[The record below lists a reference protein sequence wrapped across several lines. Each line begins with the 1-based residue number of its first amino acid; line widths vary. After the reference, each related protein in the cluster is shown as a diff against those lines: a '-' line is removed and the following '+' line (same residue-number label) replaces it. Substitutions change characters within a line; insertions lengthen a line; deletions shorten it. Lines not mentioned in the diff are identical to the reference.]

1 MIDNTLAINAYNANK
16 IDALMPK
23 NASAGNSSLNSAGNS
38 SLNSAANSVEN
49 SAGNSSLN
57 SAGNSVENSAGNSA
71 GNSSFASELDSAL
84 EKSTKPSAEFKAGFK
99 EQKELVNGIDT
110 KALREQTDAFESF
123 FVKMVLDIA
132 IKTENPLFG
141 KDAGDEIY
149 GSMYR
154 QTMSEAL
161 SGGFGFSDMI
171 YDYLLERAK

>member
-1 MIDNTLAINAYNANK
+1 MIDNTLAINAYNASK
-16 IDALMPK
+16 IDALIAR
-23 NASAGNSSLNSAGNS
+23 NA
-38 SLNSAANSVEN
+38 EI
-49 SAGNSSLN
+49 
-57 SAGNSVENSAGNSA
+57 GNSVENSAGNP
-71 GNSSFASELDSAL
+71 SFASVLDLAL
-84 EKSTKPSAEFKAGFK
+84 EKNTKPSAEFKAGFK

>member
-1 MIDNTLAINAYNANK
+1 MIDNTLAINAYNASK
-16 IDALMPK
+16 IDALTPR
-23 NASAGNSSLNSAGNS
+23 NASAGNSSLDFARNSSLNSAGNS
-38 SLNSAANSVEN
+38 SFS
-49 SAGNSSLN
+49 
-57 SAGNSVENSAGNSA
+57 
-71 GNSSFASELDSAL
+71 SELDLAL
-84 EKSTKPSAEFKAGFK
+84 EKNTKPSAEFKAGFK

>member
-1 MIDNTLAINAYNANK
+1 MIDNTLAINAYNASK
-16 IDALMPK
+16 IDALTAR
-23 NASAGNSSLNSAGNS
+23 NA
-38 SLNSAANSVEN
+38 EIW
-49 SAGNSSLN
+49 
-57 SAGNSVENSAGNSA
+57 NSAGNSA
-71 GNSSFASELDSAL
+71 GNSSFASELDLAL
-84 EKSTKPSAEFKAGFK
+84 EKSTKPSAEFKANFK

>member
-1 MIDNTLAINAYNANK
+1 MIDNTLAINAYNASK
-16 IDALMPK
+16 IDVLTAR
-23 NASAGNSSLNSAGNS
+23 NAFAGNSSLDF
-38 SLNSAANSVEN
+38 
-49 SAGNSSLN
+49 
-57 SAGNSVENSAGNSA
+57 A

>member
-1 MIDNTLAINAYNANK
+1 MIDNTLAINAYSASK
-16 IDALMPK
+16 IDALTAR
-23 NASAGNSSLNSAGNS
+23 NASAVNSSLDFARNSR
-38 SLNSAANSVEN
+38 LD
-49 SAGNSSLN
+49 
-57 SAGNSVENSAGNSA
+57 
-71 GNSSFASELDSAL
+71 FASELDLAL
-84 EKSTKPSAEFKAGFK
+84 EKSTKPSAEFKVNFK

>member
-1 MIDNTLAINAYNANK
+1 MIDNTLAINAYNASK
-16 IDALMPK
+16 IDALTAR
-23 NASAGNSSLNSAGNS
+23 NSFAGNSSLNSAGNS
-38 SLNSAANSVEN
+38 SLDSAR
-49 SAGNSSLN
+49 
-57 SAGNSVENSAGNSA
+57 
-71 GNSSFASELDSAL
+71 NSSFASELDLAL

>member
-1 MIDNTLAINAYNANK
+1 MIDNTLAINAYSASK
-16 IDALMPK
+16 IDALTAR
-23 NASAGNSSLNSAGNS
+23 NASARNSSLDFARNSR
-38 SLNSAANSVEN
+38 LD
-49 SAGNSSLN
+49 
-57 SAGNSVENSAGNSA
+57 
-71 GNSSFASELDSAL
+71 FASELDLAL
-84 EKSTKPSAEFKAGFK
+84 EKSTKPSAEFKASFK

>member
-1 MIDNTLAINAYNANK
+1 MIDNTLAINAYSASK
-16 IDALMPK
+16 IDALTAR
-23 NASAGNSSLNSAGNS
+23 NASVRNSSLD
-38 SLNSAANSVEN
+38 
-49 SAGNSSLN
+49 
-57 SAGNSVENSAGNSA
+57 
-71 GNSSFASELDSAL
+71 FASELDLAL
-84 EKSTKPSAEFKAGFK
+84 EKSTKPSAEFKANFK

-132 IKTENPLFG
+132 IKTENSLFG

>member
-1 MIDNTLAINAYNANK
+1 MIDNTLAINAYSASK
-16 IDALMPK
+16 IDALTPR
-23 NASAGNSSLNSAGNS
+23 NASAKNSRLD
-38 SLNSAANSVEN
+38 
-49 SAGNSSLN
+49 
-57 SAGNSVENSAGNSA
+57 
-71 GNSSFASELDSAL
+71 FASELDLAL
-84 EKSTKPSAEFKAGFK
+84 EKSTKPSAEFKANFK

>member
-1 MIDNTLAINAYNANK
+1 MIDNTLAINAYNASK
-16 IDALMPK
+16 MDALAAR
-23 NASAGNSSLNSAGNS
+23 NA
-38 SLNSAANSVEN
+38 EI
-49 SAGNSSLN
+49 
-57 SAGNSVENSAGNSA
+57 
-71 GNSSFASELDSAL
+71 GNSSFASVLDSAL

>member
-1 MIDNTLAINAYNANK
+1 MIDNTLAINAYSASK
-16 IDALMPK
+16 IDALTAR
-23 NASAGNSSLNSAGNS
+23 NASVRNSRLD
-38 SLNSAANSVEN
+38 
-49 SAGNSSLN
+49 
-57 SAGNSVENSAGNSA
+57 
-71 GNSSFASELDSAL
+71 FASELDLAL

-99 EQKELVNGIDT
+99 EQKELINGIDT

>member
-1 MIDNTLAINAYNANK
+1 MIDNTLAINAYSASK
-16 IDALMPK
+16 IDALTAR
-23 NASAGNSSLNSAGNS
+23 NASARNSRLD
-38 SLNSAANSVEN
+38 
-49 SAGNSSLN
+49 
-57 SAGNSVENSAGNSA
+57 
-71 GNSSFASELDSAL
+71 FASELDLVL

>member
-1 MIDNTLAINAYNANK
+1 MIDNTLAINAYNASK

-38 SLNSAANSVEN
+38 SLDFAR
-49 SAGNSSLN
+49 
-57 SAGNSVENSAGNSA
+57 
-71 GNSSFASELDSAL
+71 NSSFASELDLAL

>member
-1 MIDNTLAINAYNANK
+1 MIDNTLAINAYNASK

-49 SAGNSSLN
+49 SAGNSS
-57 SAGNSVENSAGNSA
+57 
-71 GNSSFASELDSAL
+71 FASVLDSAL

>member
-1 MIDNTLAINAYNANK
+1 MIDNTLAINAYNASK
-16 IDALMPK
+16 IDALTAR
-23 NASAGNSSLNSAGNS
+23 NASAKNSSLDFAR
-38 SLNSAANSVEN
+38 
-49 SAGNSSLN
+49 
-57 SAGNSVENSAGNSA
+57 
-71 GNSSFASELDSAL
+71 NSSFASELDLAL
-84 EKSTKPSAEFKAGFK
+84 EKSTKPSAEFKANFK

>member
-1 MIDNTLAINAYNANK
+1 MIDNTLAINAYSASK
-16 IDALMPK
+16 IDALTPR
-23 NASAGNSSLNSAGNS
+23 NAYAVNSSLDFARNSR
-38 SLNSAANSVEN
+38 LD
-49 SAGNSSLN
+49 
-57 SAGNSVENSAGNSA
+57 
-71 GNSSFASELDSAL
+71 FASELDLAL
-84 EKSTKPSAEFKAGFK
+84 EKSTKPSAEFKVNFK

>member
-1 MIDNTLAINAYNANK
+1 MIDNTLAINAYSASK
-16 IDALMPK
+16 IDALTAR
-23 NASAGNSSLNSAGNS
+23 NASAVNSSLDFAR
-38 SLNSAANSVEN
+38 
-49 SAGNSSLN
+49 
-57 SAGNSVENSAGNSA
+57 
-71 GNSSFASELDSAL
+71 NSSFASELDLAL
-84 EKSTKPSAEFKAGFK
+84 EKSTKPSAEFKANFK

>member
-1 MIDNTLAINAYNANK
+1 MIDNTLAINAYSASK
-16 IDALMPK
+16 IDALTAR
-23 NASAGNSSLNSAGNS
+23 NASVKNSRLD
-38 SLNSAANSVEN
+38 
-49 SAGNSSLN
+49 
-57 SAGNSVENSAGNSA
+57 
-71 GNSSFASELDSAL
+71 FASELDLAL
-84 EKSTKPSAEFKAGFK
+84 EKSTKPSAEFKANFK

>member
-1 MIDNTLAINAYNANK
+1 MIDNTLAINAYNASK
-16 IDALMPK
+16 IDALTPR
-23 NASAGNSSLNSAGNS
+23 NASAGNSSLDFAGNSSLNSAGNS
-38 SLNSAANSVEN
+38 S
-49 SAGNSSLN
+49 
-57 SAGNSVENSAGNSA
+57 
-71 GNSSFASELDSAL
+71 FASELDLAL

-99 EQKELVNGIDT
+99 EQKELVNGIDA

>member
-1 MIDNTLAINAYNANK
+1 MIDNTLAINAYSASK
-16 IDALMPK
+16 IDALTAR
-23 NASAGNSSLNSAGNS
+23 NASVRNSSLD
-38 SLNSAANSVEN
+38 
-49 SAGNSSLN
+49 
-57 SAGNSVENSAGNSA
+57 
-71 GNSSFASELDSAL
+71 FASELDLAL
-84 EKSTKPSAEFKAGFK
+84 EKSTKPSAEFKAAFK

>member
-1 MIDNTLAINAYNANK
+1 MIDNTLAINAYSASK
-16 IDALMPK
+16 IDALTPR
-23 NASAGNSSLNSAGNS
+23 NASVRNSSLD
-38 SLNSAANSVEN
+38 
-49 SAGNSSLN
+49 
-57 SAGNSVENSAGNSA
+57 
-71 GNSSFASELDSAL
+71 FASELDLAL

-110 KALREQTDAFESF
+110 KALREQTDTFESF

-132 IKTENPLFG
+132 IKTENPLFD

>member
-1 MIDNTLAINAYNANK
+1 MIDNTLAINAYNASK
-16 IDALMPK
+16 IDALTPK
-23 NASAGNSSLNSAGNS
+23 NASAGNSRLDFAGNSSLNSAGNS
-38 SLNSAANSVEN
+38 S
-49 SAGNSSLN
+49 
-57 SAGNSVENSAGNSA
+57 
-71 GNSSFASELDSAL
+71 FASELDLAL

>member
-1 MIDNTLAINAYNANK
+1 MIDNTLAINAYNASK
-16 IDALMPK
+16 IDALTPR
-23 NASAGNSSLNSAGNS
+23 NA
-38 SLNSAANSVEN
+38 
-49 SAGNSSLN
+49 
-57 SAGNSVENSAGNSA
+57 SA

>member
-1 MIDNTLAINAYNANK
+1 MIDNTLAINAYNASK
-16 IDALMPK
+16 IDALTPR
-23 NASAGNSSLNSAGNS
+23 NASAGNSRLDFAGNSSLNSAGNS
-38 SLNSAANSVEN
+38 S
-49 SAGNSSLN
+49 
-57 SAGNSVENSAGNSA
+57 
-71 GNSSFASELDSAL
+71 FASELDLAL

>member
-1 MIDNTLAINAYNANK
+1 MIDNTLAINAYNASK
-16 IDALMPK
+16 IDALTPR
-23 NASAGNSSLNSAGNS
+23 NASAGNSSLDFAR
-38 SLNSAANSVEN
+38 
-49 SAGNSSLN
+49 
-57 SAGNSVENSAGNSA
+57 
-71 GNSSFASELDSAL
+71 NSSFASELDLAL
-84 EKSTKPSAEFKAGFK
+84 EKSTKPSAEFKANFK

>member
-1 MIDNTLAINAYNANK
+1 MIDNTLAINAYNASK
-16 IDALMPK
+16 IDALAAR
-23 NASAGNSSLNSAGNS
+23 NASAGNSSLDF
-38 SLNSAANSVEN
+38 
-49 SAGNSSLN
+49 
-57 SAGNSVENSAGNSA
+57 A
-71 GNSSFASELDSAL
+71 GNSSFASELDLAL

>member
-1 MIDNTLAINAYNANK
+1 MIDNTLAINAYSASK
-16 IDALMPK
+16 IDALTAR
-23 NASAGNSSLNSAGNS
+23 NASAKNSSLD
-38 SLNSAANSVEN
+38 
-49 SAGNSSLN
+49 
-57 SAGNSVENSAGNSA
+57 
-71 GNSSFASELDSAL
+71 FASELDLAL
-84 EKSTKPSAEFKAGFK
+84 EKSTKPSAEFKANFK

-149 GSMYR
+149 GSMHR

-161 SGGFGFSDMI
+161 SGGFGFSDII

>member
-1 MIDNTLAINAYNANK
+1 MIDNTLAINAYNASK
-16 IDALMPK
+16 IDVLTAR

-38 SLNSAANSVEN
+38 SL
-49 SAGNSSLN
+49 
-57 SAGNSVENSAGNSA
+57 NSA

-84 EKSTKPSAEFKAGFK
+84 EKSTKPSAEFKVGFK

-110 KALREQTDAFESF
+110 KVLREQTDAFESF

-154 QTMSEAL
+154 QTISEAL
-161 SGGFGFSDMI
+161 SGGFGFSDII

>member
-1 MIDNTLAINAYNANK
+1 MIDNTLAINAYSASK
-16 IDALMPK
+16 IDALTPR
-23 NASAGNSSLNSAGNS
+23 NASVRNSSLD
-38 SLNSAANSVEN
+38 
-49 SAGNSSLN
+49 
-57 SAGNSVENSAGNSA
+57 
-71 GNSSFASELDSAL
+71 FASELDLAL
-84 EKSTKPSAEFKAGFK
+84 EKSTKPSAEFKANFK

>member
-1 MIDNTLAINAYNANK
+1 MIDNTLAINAYNASK
-16 IDALMPK
+16 IDALTPR
-23 NASAGNSSLNSAGNS
+23 NASAGNSSLD
-38 SLNSAANSVEN
+38 
-49 SAGNSSLN
+49 
-57 SAGNSVENSAGNSA
+57 
-71 GNSSFASELDSAL
+71 FASELDLAL
-84 EKSTKPSAEFKAGFK
+84 EKSTKPSAEFKANFK

>member
-1 MIDNTLAINAYNANK
+1 MIDNTLAINAYSASK
-16 IDALMPK
+16 IDALTAR
-23 NASAGNSSLNSAGNS
+23 NASVRNSSLDF
-38 SLNSAANSVEN
+38 V
-49 SAGNSSLN
+49 
-57 SAGNSVENSAGNSA
+57 
-71 GNSSFASELDSAL
+71 SELDLAL

>member
-1 MIDNTLAINAYNANK
+1 MIDNTLAINAYSASK
-16 IDALMPK
+16 IDALTPR
-23 NASAGNSSLNSAGNS
+23 NASAGNSSLNSARNS
-38 SLNSAANSVEN
+38 SLDFAR
-49 SAGNSSLN
+49 
-57 SAGNSVENSAGNSA
+57 
-71 GNSSFASELDSAL
+71 NSSFASELDLAL

>member
-1 MIDNTLAINAYNANK
+1 MIKKYLNDSIECLAK
-16 IDALMPK
+16 IIALTK
-23 NASAGNSSLNSAGNS
+23 EDI
-38 SLNSAANSVEN
+38 EN
-49 SAGNSSLN
+49 IKQAKHDEVGPH
-57 SAGNSVENSAGNSA
+57 
-71 GNSSFASELDSAL
+71 SELKTKLLAAFETNKKAL
-84 EKSTKPSAEFKAGFK
+84 DA
-99 EQKELVNGIDT
+99 ELVNGIDT

>member
-1 MIDNTLAINAYNANK
+1 MIDNTLAINAYNASK
-16 IDALMPK
+16 IDALTPR
-23 NASAGNSSLNSAGNS
+23 NASAGNSSLDF
-38 SLNSAANSVEN
+38 
-49 SAGNSSLN
+49 
-57 SAGNSVENSAGNSA
+57 A
-71 GNSSFASELDSAL
+71 GNSSFASELDLAL

>member
-1 MIDNTLAINAYNANK
+1 MIDNTLAINAYNASK
-16 IDALMPK
+16 IDALTAR
-23 NASAGNSSLNSAGNS
+23 NASAGNSRLDF
-38 SLNSAANSVEN
+38 
-49 SAGNSSLN
+49 
-57 SAGNSVENSAGNSA
+57 A
-71 GNSSFASELDSAL
+71 GNSSFASELDLAL

>member
-1 MIDNTLAINAYNANK
+1 MIDNTLAINAYSASK
-16 IDALMPK
+16 IDALTAR
-23 NASAGNSSLNSAGNS
+23 NASVRNSSLDFAGNSSLD
-38 SLNSAANSVEN
+38 
-49 SAGNSSLN
+49 
-57 SAGNSVENSAGNSA
+57 
-71 GNSSFASELDSAL
+71 FASELDLAL

>member
-1 MIDNTLAINAYNANK
+1 MIDNTLAINAYSASK
-16 IDALMPK
+16 IDALTAR
-23 NASAGNSSLNSAGNS
+23 NASAVNSSLDFARNSR
-38 SLNSAANSVEN
+38 LD
-49 SAGNSSLN
+49 
-57 SAGNSVENSAGNSA
+57 
-71 GNSSFASELDSAL
+71 FASELDLAL

-99 EQKELVNGIDT
+99 EQKEVVNGIDT

>member
-1 MIDNTLAINAYNANK
+1 MIDNTLAINAYNASK
-16 IDALMPK
+16 IDALTAR
-23 NASAGNSSLNSAGNS
+23 NASVRNSRLD
-38 SLNSAANSVEN
+38 
-49 SAGNSSLN
+49 
-57 SAGNSVENSAGNSA
+57 
-71 GNSSFASELDSAL
+71 FASELGSAL
-84 EKSTKPSAEFKAGFK
+84 EKSTKPSAEFKASFK